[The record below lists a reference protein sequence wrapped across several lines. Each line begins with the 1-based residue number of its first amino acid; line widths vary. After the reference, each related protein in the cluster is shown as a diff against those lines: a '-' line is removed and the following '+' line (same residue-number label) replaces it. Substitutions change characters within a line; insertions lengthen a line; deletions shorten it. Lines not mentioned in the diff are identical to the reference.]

1 MPWTLT
7 STDMGFPAYVKR
19 AGLSKAGHFRAGL
32 ISGIIILL
40 TACGITAPRSN
51 DGYADLDSPGIF
63 DTDRTMAMSFGPT
76 LLNFAA
82 FVIDED
88 EPETA
93 AMLRDLDGVRIRIY
107 EIDGDADR
115 VAGRVQKMS
124 VQLREDDW
132 QPVMLVQEDEEQ
144 THMLMRSSGDR
155 IEGLTLLTAD
165 GEEAVVINLMGHL
178 DPKNFTEVMVA
189 LDVDA
194 PKVEV
199 ASLEN

>member
-1 MPWTLT
+1 
-7 STDMGFPAYVKR
+7 MGISAYTKR
-19 AGLSKAGHFRAGL
+19 AGLIRAGL
-32 ISGIIILL
+32 VSGCIILL

-51 DGYADLDSPGIF
+51 DGYADLDSPGMF

-93 AMLRDLDGVRIRIY
+93 AMLRDLDGVRIRVY
-107 EIDGDADR
+107 EIDGDAGR

-132 QPVMLVQEDEEQ
+132 KPVMLIQENEEQ
-144 THMLMRSSGDR
+144 THMLMRSHGDR
-155 IEGLTLLTAD
+155 IEGLTLLTSD
-165 GEEAVVINLMGHL
+165 GDEAVVINLMGHL
-178 DPKNFTEVMVA
+178 NPENFTEVMQA

-194 PKVEV
+194 PEVEV
-199 ASLEN
+199 ASLENQPHTNPVTFPHDL